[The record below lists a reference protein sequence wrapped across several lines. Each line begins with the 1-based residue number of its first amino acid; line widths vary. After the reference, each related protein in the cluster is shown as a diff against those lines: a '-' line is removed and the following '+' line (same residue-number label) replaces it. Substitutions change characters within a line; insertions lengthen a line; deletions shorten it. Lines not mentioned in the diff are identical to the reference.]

1 MQKTVLLIL
10 VGRRKDAAV
19 NVQKTLT
26 AWGCLI
32 KTRLGLHTG
41 VLDNCTD
48 KGLIFCELMGDM
60 DKIQELRRKLELIKG
75 IKTEL
80 VTLNLDDDE

>member
-1 MQKTVLLIL
+1 MEKTVLLIL

-41 VLDNCTD
+41 VLDNCSD
-48 KGLIFCELMGDM
+48 KGLIFCELMGEK
-60 DKIQELRRKLELIKG
+60 DKINELRRKLELIKG

-80 VTLNLDDDE
+80 VTLSLDEDI